1 VVRSAGIKRFRKVA
15 RFGVLAALG
24 SLILG
29 LTTGLPGQPVSVAQ
43 ASPSST
49 ANNTWFTTGSSA
61 RDVIVKGG
69 FLYWTNTWS
78 GSIGRANVDGSGVN
92 QNFITGLI
100 EPSGVDVEGS
110 FIYWSS
116 FNAAVGASSIG
127 RANVNGTGVNTSFIA
142 GGTGTVGIE
151 ATSTYLYW
159 TNSESD
165 YIGRSNIDGTGV
177 NHTFILTGDRPWN
190 VTANA
195 TSLYWSNFWA
205 NAIGTSTLAGT
216 GVNQA
221 LVQLPA
227 SSYPTGVAVDSTYL
241 YWGAYT
247 AGKVGRSSLDGTNVN
262 TDFVA
267 GSGISET
274 VGVEVT
280 ATNVY
285 WSRVNTVVADRTLP
299 YFLGRADL
307 DAVAVVPDTFI
318 PVPVTRLLD
327 TRPNQIAAGATRNLT
342 VTGVAGVPT
351 NATAVALNVAAVLPT
366 TGHLRVFPAG
376 AALPDASVLN
386 FQTGKNTPNHVI
398 VKVGASG
405 QISIYAGNNT
415 DVIVDI
421 NGYFVGT
428 TAGSTYVPVATRTR
442 LQTITV
448 PGVSST
454 NVVVAGAGGIGSDAV
469 TAAVDI
475 GALNPIGTGHLR
487 VYPAGAVLPNAS
499 THNFVA
505 GDSRMNLVLV
515 NPGAGGAITIYNAS
529 AGAVTITVD
538 TVGFFHPGAGLSF
551 RPVTP
556 VRPLDT
562 RTGGGAPIPAAGFVE
577 VQIRGFAT
585 VPNSPSVQ
593 AVVVNIAAVSP
604 TATGTVDAGPSG
616 ANPTLPWFT
625 HPTNENVANLAIVPV
640 GADGKIRLVNNSAG
654 TSHLI
659 VDITGYLINGA
670 VVAPPAFTPT
680 AVSQLPPVVN
690 PCLVRVCEP

>member
-1 VVRSAGIKRFRKVA
+1 VVRSISIQRFRSAVRLGA
-15 RFGVLAALG
+15 LAVVG
-24 SLILG
+24 SLTLG
-29 LTTGLPGQPVSVAQ
+29 LTAGLPGQPISIAQ

-61 RDVIVKGG
+61 RDVIVSGN

-78 GSIGRANVDGSGVN
+78 GSIGRANVDGSAAN

-100 EPSGVDVEGS
+100 EPSGIDVEGS

-127 RANVNGTGVNTSFIA
+127 RANINGTGINTAFVT

-195 TSLYWSNFWA
+195 TSLYWTNFWA
-205 NAIGTSTLAGT
+205 SAIGTSALDGSGA
-216 GVNQA
+216 NQA

-227 SSYPTGVAVDSTYL
+227 ASYPTGVAVDANFL

-247 AGKVGRSSLDGTNVN
+247 AGKVGRSSLNGANVN

-267 GSGISET
+267 GIGISQA

-280 ATNVY
+280 STNVY
-285 WSRVNTVVADRTLP
+285 WSRVDTSVVDRPLP

-307 DAVAVVPDTFI
+307 DAVAVVPDTFV

-327 TRPNQIAAGATRNLT
+327 TRPAKIAAGATQNLT
-342 VTGVAGVPT
+342 VTGVAGVPA
-351 NATAVALNVAAVLPT
+351 NATAVALNVAAVLPS

-376 AALPDASVLN
+376 ATLPDASVLN

-398 VKVGASG
+398 VKVGTGG
-405 QISIYAGNNT
+405 QISIYAGNTT

-428 TAGSTYVPVATRTR
+428 NAGSTYVPVASRTR
-442 LQTITV
+442 LQTITI

-475 GALNPIGTGHLR
+475 GALNPAGTGHLR
-487 VYPAGAVLPNAS
+487 VYPAGAALPNAS
-499 THNFVA
+499 THNFVV

-515 NPGAGGAITIYNAS
+515 NPGSGGAITIYNAS

-538 TVGFFHPGAGLSF
+538 TVGYFHPGAGLSF

-562 RTGGGAPIPAAGFVE
+562 RLGGGAPLAAAGIVE
-577 VQIRGFAT
+577 VQIRGFGT

-593 AVVVNIAAVSP
+593 AVVVNVAAVSP
-604 TATGTVDAGPSG
+604 SAMGTIDVGPSG
-616 ANPTLPWFT
+616 ASPILPWFT
-625 HPTNENVANLAIVPV
+625 HPASENVANLAIVPV
-640 GADGKIRLVNNSAG
+640 GADGKIRFVNNSAG

-670 VVAPPAFTPT
+670 VVAPPAFAPPVAIEPT
-680 AVSQLPPVVN
+680 PVVN